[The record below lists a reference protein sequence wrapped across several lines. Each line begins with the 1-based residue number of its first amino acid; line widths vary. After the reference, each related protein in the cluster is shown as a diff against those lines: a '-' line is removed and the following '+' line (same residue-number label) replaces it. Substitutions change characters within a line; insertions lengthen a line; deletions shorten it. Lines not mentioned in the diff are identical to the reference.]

1 MAAYS
6 GFCEK
11 TPLFA
16 AFCFEYSELILHCIL
31 HGIAQVLALALDERH
46 DKTLDREIPL
56 DIMDC
61 TDVTDNRVYF
71 PQASETECYG
81 CGRCVISPTERL
93 KDGKSK
99 ECADEQISK
108 IINELVACPSSRPR
122 KAELLALLQTL

>member
-16 AFCFEYSELILHCIL
+16 AFCFEYSELILHCVL
-31 HGIAQVLALALDERH
+31 YGIAQVLALALDERH
-46 DKTLDREIPL
+46 DKTFDRKIPL

-71 PQASETECYG
+71 PQASETKCYG
-81 CGRCVISPTERL
+81 CGSRVICPSERL
-93 KDGKSK
+93 KYGESK
-99 ECADEQISK
+99 ECADEQVREVV
-108 IINELVACPSSRPR
+108 NELVACPSPRSR
-122 KAELLALLQTL
+122 KAELLTFLQTL